1 VNRASDTV
9 AASMKETLT
18 PLNTRLTAAIEA
30 FQAAR

>member
-1 VNRASDTV
+1 VCSSDL
-9 AASMKETLT
+9 SMKETLT